1 MLRQA
6 LRGSF
11 AAVFLLS
18 LFALNAPSTARAESG
33 EFNLHIDLGPA
44 FSFTDATTDVIPIG
58 FAGFGSFDWQI
69 ASPLALEVIVGGG
82 FVGASDF
89 AGDYVMRGTFHTGAG
104 VRVRI
109 LDNQEGYVLNGP
121 PGDIMGNF
129 WVSAHVGFHFF
140 DGPQFGIDAAV
151 GYEISLVD
159 PVQLGVFARGILM
172 ILGDNDFQ
180 EFNLVLGVNGSFDVG
195 GRAAPVDSDGD
206 TLLDEREI
214 RRWRTNP
221 NDPDTDHDELR
232 DNIEVEHGTDPNNPD
247 TDGDGAQDGR
257 EDANHDGDPAGE
269 ANPRI
274 PDTDGG
280 CINDGWELDHGT
292 DPTNASD
299 DDADSDRVCDN
310 VDACLGTAAGAEVD
324 ERGCQVIR
332 ERLVLN
338 GISFEYDSADIMASS
353 EATLQIGLGALRD
366 NPEIRVEIGGHT
378 DNQGSRSY
386 NQELSQRRAQAVFEW
401 LVRNG
406 IDAGRMTVRGYGLTR
421 PIASNDTPEGQAQN
435 RRIEF
440 TVIE

>member
-1 MLRQA
+1 MRRMGLTSSLAAA
-6 LRGSF
+6 L
-11 AAVFLLS
+11 AASLIALS
-18 LFALNAPSTARAESG
+18 APNSARAESG
-33 EFNLHIDLGPA
+33 EFNLHIDLGPGFVFFEQAPDIFFTGA
-44 FSFTDATTDVIPIG
+44 FPMA
-58 FAGFGSFDWQI
+58 SFDWQV
-69 ASPLALEVIVGGG
+69 ASPLAIEVLVGGG
-82 FVGASDF
+82 FFLDDVGDL
-89 AGDYVMRGTFHTGAG
+89 YGTFHSGAG

-109 LDNQEGYVLNGP
+109 LDNQEGYLLNGP
-121 PGDIMGNF
+121 PGDIVGNF
-129 WVSAHVGFHFF
+129 WVSAHLGFHYL
-140 DGPQFGIDAAV
+140 DGPQFGVDAAV
-151 GYEISLVD
+151 GYELSLVD
-159 PVQLGVFARGILM
+159 PVQLGAFVRIMVLFE
-172 ILGDNDFQ
+172 GDFPGL
-180 EFNLVLGVNGSFDVG
+180 EAVLCVGVNGSFDVG
-195 GRAAPVDSDGD
+195 GRAAPVDTDGD
-206 TLLDEREI
+206 TLLDEREL

-232 DNIEVEHGTDPNNPD
+232 DNIEVNFDTNPLNPD

-257 EDANHDGDPAGE
+257 EDANHDGSPTGE

-274 PDTDGG
+274 VDTDSG
-280 CINDGWELDHGT
+280 CINDGYELDHNT
-292 DPTNASD
+292 DPTNAQD

-338 GISFEYDSADIMASS
+338 GIQFEYDSADITPSS
-353 EATLQIGLGALRD
+353 EPTLQIGLGALRD

-378 DNQGSRSY
+378 DNQGSRTY
-386 NQELSQRRAQAVFEW
+386 NQELSQRRAQAVFDW

-421 PIASNDTPEGQAQN
+421 PVASNDTPEGQAQN